1 MKPNKNKIV
10 NYYSHNN
17 NKNES
22 KIFPKN
28 VISVLY
34 NEAKEYSQQQKTINK
49 EVTPLAKLF

>member
-34 NEAKEYSQQQKTINK
+34 NEAKEYS
-49 EVTPLAKLF
+49 